1 MMPDDFIFDAK
12 HAKPLTEKQK
22 ADLKQSLKM
31 LEKNGFC
38 SLTDPTLDMTLE
50 EYYVQEKE
58 DLQSCQCEIIDFHS
72 NTMSLTE
79 YEQKLRKQVL

>member
-38 SLTDPTLDMTLE
+38 SLTDPFLNMTPE
-50 EYYVQEKE
+50 EYYAQEKE
-58 DLQSCQCEIIDFHS
+58 DLQNGMCEIIDFHS
-72 NTMSLTE
+72 DTISLTK